1 MIKNI
6 VIAVQSVLI
15 LAGLSWFFAF
25 KHYIEQAHLVA
36 GLGHMANATRFMSRV
51 EKRIASG
58 QCDVAQDILIETV
71 AVQITDMKGLVEQL
85 DMDIPKQL
93 GTARDYA
100 KLLHDVGI
108 HEVSEW
114 IEHQAVQQ
122 DEASAGG
129 E

>member
-15 LAGLSWFFAF
+15 LAGLSWFFPF
-25 KHYIEQAHLVA
+25 KHYLEQAGLVLS
-36 GLGHMANATRFMSRV
+36 LGHLANTTRFMSRV
-51 EKRIASG
+51 EERIASG
-58 QCDVAQDILIETV
+58 QCDVAQTILNETV
-71 AVQITDMKGLVEQL
+71 AVQIADMKGLVEQL
-85 DMDIPKQL
+85 DSGIPRHL

-100 KLLHDVGI
+100 NILHDVGI

-114 IEHQAVQQ
+114 IERQAEQQ
-122 DEASAGG
+122 DQASAVG